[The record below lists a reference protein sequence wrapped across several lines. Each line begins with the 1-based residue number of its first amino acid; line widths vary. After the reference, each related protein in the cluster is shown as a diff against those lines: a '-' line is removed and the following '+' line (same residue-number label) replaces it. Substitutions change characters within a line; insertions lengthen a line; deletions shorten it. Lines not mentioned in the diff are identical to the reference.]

1 MNDLGVKLLGMQ
13 PILAAIISAVFFI
26 LLLMDKDELEQY
38 AFNSALK
45 ISALVTIIFL
55 LGYGF
60 FMLMIGQ
67 TEISINAIFY
77 AVEGLGALT
86 IILYFIRLREIE
98 FVIKIKNEK
107 IANTLLY
114 ISIIISVLATI
125 SMLFEFEFFNN
136 EIGYIRFDE
145 LAILINVIL
154 LGLVIPLLPKRKK
167 LSRQEYKKMKR
178 EIDKKFNII
187 YLIYGVLM
195 LLFIIYIFNQKVM
208 M

>member
-1 MNDLGVKLLGMQ
+1 MNDLGIKLLGMQ
-13 PILAAIISAVFFI
+13 PILAAIINAVFFI

-45 ISALVTIIFL
+45 ISALVIIIFL

-77 AVEGLGALT
+77 AVEGLSVLT
-86 IILYFIRLREIE
+86 LILYFIRLRGIE
-98 FVIKIKNEK
+98 FVIRIKNEK
-107 IANTLLY
+107 IANILLY

-154 LGLVIPLLPKRKK
+154 LGLVIPLFPKRKK
-167 LSRQEYKKMKR
+167 LSRQEYKKLKR

-208 M
+208 I